1 MDGRVNLRFPAVARR
16 SILDDFPVAH
26 GRNSGATNGRA
37 KFRFPS
43 DKNKPHKVD
52 MVVSY
57 RHLSGEDDAG
67 LSCVITGLRVWA
79 TLWPTVRARPA
90 RTLPWL
96 VVRTSLGQTAGS
108 RTTSPWFMVRTAG
121 GPTAGPSSVSQVTR
135 TFPWLMKQTTGRR
148 TAWPVS
154 RFSAYKIDMVTRP
167 SSTMVSDSSPSEPG
181 GQLFYK
187 PDVLIPALPNW
198 WTADIAKCPVD
209 MVAI

>member
-1 MDGRVNLRFPAVARR
+1 MGGTRRRRTLPWLTVPTTPGWTAGSTCVFQQSRGDRFLTTSPWLMVGTVGRRTA
-16 SILDDFPVAH
+16 
-26 GRNSGATNGRA
+26 G
-37 KFRFPS
+37 PS
-43 DKNKPHKVD
+43 SASQV
-52 MVVSY
+52 
-57 RHLSGEDDAG
+57 
-67 LSCVITGLRVWA
+67 T
-79 TLWPTVRARPA
+79 

>member
-1 MDGRVNLRFPAVARR
+1 MGGTRRRRTTSPWLMVGTVGRRTA
-16 SILDDFPVAH
+16 
-26 GRNSGATNGRA
+26 G
-37 KFRFPS
+37 PS
-43 DKNKPHKVD
+43 SASQVT
-52 MVVSY
+52 